1 MPDIAEIKMGIDL
14 VPKVENFF
22 IVEGEFV
29 TKEHFDQHNP
39 QQHIQ
44 DWSCELGCIQEG
56 HHRVLRFDILT
67 HNQGTKAFV
76 LGNPRDRPD
85 IFINPPHPAGAIT
98 WIMKDKF
105 MTFTLKDE
113 SGNEFKGFKQPWCV
127 KAGTDDNG
135 TRFTCNYQGIGKGTA
150 DPYRASQPCQF
161 IVIDGLRNGKCTF
174 EATVNATSVLAAREG
189 RRDKILFEEDKYDNN
204 TAMFNLRIKGN
215 DQPEILSSNQL
226 KLLSSRRRIK

>member
-1 MPDIAEIKMGIDL
+1 MGIDL

-29 TKEHFDQHNP
+29 PSEHFDPTNP
-39 QQHIQ
+39 QQIQ
-44 DWSCELGCIQEG
+44 EGSCELGCIQEG
-56 HHRVLRFDILT
+56 HHRVLRFDIHT

-76 LGNPRDRPD
+76 LGDPKDHPD
-85 IFINPPHPAGAIT
+85 IFIHPPHPGSPMK

-127 KAGTDDNG
+127 MAGRDDNG
-135 TRFTCNYQGIGKGTA
+135 RPFNCNYQGIGIGTA

-161 IVIDGLRNGKCTF
+161 IVIDGLKDCDSTLD
-174 EATVNATSVLAAREG
+174 ATVNATSVLAARERTG
-189 RRDKILFEEDKYDNN
+189 RILFEEDKYDNN
-204 TAMFNLRIKGN
+204 TATFELRIRGN
-215 DQPEILSSNQL
+215 DPPEILSSNQV
-226 KLLSSRRRIK
+226 KLLSSRSTR